1 MSLSNALDQQR
12 AQVEDLIAQAKELQ
26 KALGAWQRACR
37 QGSLPAREREA
48 VRAHAAAQALVAP
61 LEEASGSWDFDTQ
74 EYLRSGDWRQ
84 ELIAQA
90 AEAGMPLFEQEEC
103 LIASPVIVRANV
115 GREALMLGKRQWSK
129 LHPTEVVGQ
138 LQKLRS
144 SNQTTTAS
152 QILTALHRVWRRE
165 GEPQVLKFRTAY
177 DLFCLTPGWRAQNPE
192 LSFVQSIHSLH
203 QAWQREELRTLPNG
217 TPFAFEW
224 GAGDPPQRAFMEFIG
239 EDGRLIRYYGLVF
252 E

>member
-1 MSLSNALDQQR
+1 MGLSNALDRQR
-12 AQVEDLIAQAKELQ
+12 AQVEDLIARAKECQ
-26 KALGAWQRACR
+26 KALSAWQRACR

-48 VRAHAAAQALVAP
+48 ARARAAARALVKP
-61 LEEASGSWDFDTQ
+61 VDEAAGSWDFDAQ

-84 ELIAQA
+84 EIIDHA
-90 AEAGMPLFEQEEC
+90 AEAGMQLFEQDEC
-103 LIASPVIVRANV
+103 LIASPVIMRANL

-129 LHPTEVVGQ
+129 LHPAEVVNQ

-144 SNQTTTAS
+144 SSQSSTAR

-165 GEPQVLKFRTAY
+165 GEPRVLKFRTAY
-177 DLFCLTPGWRAQNPE
+177 ELFCLTPGWRSQNPE
-192 LSFVQSIHSLH
+192 ISFVQSIHSLH
-203 QAWQREELRTLPNG
+203 QAWQQEELRSLPNG
-217 TPFAFEW
+217 TQFAFEW